1 MAQQAVLHL
10 KRAALRIPV
19 PSVAALRGRA
29 WVIALPILIGVIG
42 ALVATQLQTRE
53 YRGQA
58 QVSVDPP
65 VPNDYL
71 AVASFPFNAPDV
83 YAGRLARL
91 ARSPAL
97 AARVVG
103 ATHVRG
109 LTPTEF
115 LKHSSATPG
124 GEVNFAS
131 RLSVESLNLL
141 TLSVTYHPR
150 PVAIRLANAY
160 ATKFV
165 DFKHE
170 RDTREVEKALRAVQ
184 AMIEEYRARG
194 TAGSQDPG
202 YETLVQYRLQLEA
215 LGLQLRKSTHV
226 TRSAESAVS
235 FRPHTLRNGV
245 VGGVLGAL
253 VGIAVALLVLVRRPR
268 KT

>member
-1 MAQQAVLHL
+1 MAQQAVWHL
-10 KRAALRIPV
+10 KRVTLQIPL
-19 PSVAALRGRA
+19 ATLRGRA
-29 WVIALPILIGVIG
+29 WVMALPILIGVIG

-58 QVSVDPP
+58 QVSVDPFGQ
-65 VPNDYL
+65 NDYL
-71 AVASFPFNAPDV
+71 ATAMFPFNAPDL
-83 YAGRLARL
+83 YAERLARL

-115 LKHSSATPG
+115 LKHSSATLG

-131 RLSVESLNLL
+131 RLAVESLNLL
-141 TLSVTYHPR
+141 TLSVTYRPR

-160 ATKFV
+160 ATEFV

-170 RDTREVEKALRAVQ
+170 RDSRKVEKTLRAVQ
-184 AMIEEYRARG
+184 AVIEEYRARG
-194 TAGSQDPG
+194 TAGSSA

-215 LGLQLRKSTHV
+215 LGLQLQKSTHV

-235 FRPHTLRNGV
+235 FRPHALRNGL
-245 VGGVLGAL
+245 VGGALGAL
-253 VGIAVALLVLVRRPR
+253 LGVVLILGVAALRRPR
-268 KT
+268 H

>member
-1 MAQQAVLHL
+1 MTEHAVSQL
-10 KRAALRIPV
+10 KRASLQIPL
-19 PSVAALRGRA
+19 STLRGRA
-29 WVIALPILIGVIG
+29 WVKALPILIGVIG

-58 QVSVDPP
+58 QVSVDPFG
-65 VPNDYL
+65 PNNFL

-83 YAGRLARL
+83 YAERLARL

-115 LKHSSATPG
+115 LTHSSATLG

-131 RLSVESLNLL
+131 RLAVESLNLL

-160 ATKFV
+160 ATEFV

-170 RDTREVEKALRAVQ
+170 RDTRKVEKALRAVQ

-194 TAGSQDPG
+194 TARSPV
-202 YETLVQYRLQLEA
+202 YETLVQYRLQLGA
-215 LGLQLRKSTHV
+215 LVLQLRKSTHV
-226 TRSAESAVS
+226 TRRAESAVS
-235 FRPHTLRNGV
+235 FRPHTLRNGA